1 MTKITV
7 RHSGSRAGVV
17 SFTAGDLVS
26 YRHECSHNREPSTD
40 EFPELVELEDLQA
53 KPEVDPK
60 LEAAAD
66 KDLKKR
72 GVSTASRKK
81 TT

>member
-1 MTKITV
+1 MKMTI
-7 RHSGSRAGVV
+7 RHSGSRIGVT
-17 SFTAGDLVS
+17 SYTAGDLVS
-26 YRHECSHNREPSTD
+26 YQPECPKDREPSTD

-72 GVSTASRKK
+72 GVSTAPRKK

>member
-1 MTKITV
+1 MRMTIRT
-7 RHSGSRAGVV
+7 SGSRVGVT
-17 SFTAGDLVS
+17 SYTSGDLVS
-26 YRHECSHNREPSTD
+26 YQPECPRDREPSTD

-53 KPEVDPK
+53 KTEVDPK
-60 LEAAAD
+60 LEAASD

>member
-1 MTKITV
+1 MRMTI
-7 RHSGSRAGVV
+7 RQSGSRVGVV
-17 SFTAGDLVS
+17 SYTAGDLVS
-26 YRHECSHNREPSTD
+26 YQAECPKDREASTD

-53 KPEVDPK
+53 KTEVDPK
-60 LEAAAD
+60 LEAASD

-81 TT
+81 NT